1 MMAAPPPDKENE
13 HQEYERNFSTP
24 YGREH
29 PVPTIQ
35 GYRKIQEDRE
45 QKEGNTT
52 GHQSHGIAGAV
63 KRMFKSDA
71 VAEGDE
77 NAQGW
82 AAESENQ
89 NTAASRGHNSATQQ
103 TSQEDRKPEDGTK
116 NNNAPPDTK
125 SQDKLTDTSQ
135 AVSNETDPK
144 AKRRAMKQHDP
155 EKDSKSR
162 QVTDPVTHMPVDI
175 HDFTETELNQAPANL
190 PEPGHKDRPNH
201 SQTDEHEDHE
211 RLQREKQEIDSG
223 YKGMQRMFPPP
234 SFEALKKESAQVY
247 QRAMIF
253 SIMALGTTLLLASG
267 MAFWTLRHWDE
278 YSIIVKSATF
288 SMTILVGLSGFLGV
302 YIGSGWLSNRIKTVW
317 DDETWAS
324 ARKEEKKQQA
334 DVAIPESSMWLNFM
348 VAAIWPLVNPDLFNS
363 LVDTLEDV
371 MQASLPK
378 IVRMIAIEDFG
389 QGKSAIRILGIRSLP
404 AGAADESVS
413 QDGKVRKS
421 KSSSSDR
428 DNPGQGEVNEDDKN
442 KSGSKDED
450 EQHAQEDAYLAEGLE
465 AESGDFLNLEIA
477 FSYRAVTKGKG
488 LKQRSQNAHLYLVFY
503 LPSNIP
509 VPVWV
514 AVDGIVGI
522 IRMRI
527 QIAPDPPFVNLCTL
541 SFMGQPKASISCV
554 PLLKKGPNLMDI
566 PFLSSFVQS
575 SIDAALA
582 EYVAPKS
589 ITLDLKQMLQGD
601 DFKKDS
607 TNRGV
612 LFIKIHSASGME
624 SGDTKIPLIKDGSS
638 DCYMSCGWAK
648 FSKSMWSTRIIVADM
663 QPSFEE
669 HYMMLVGPGELNAD
683 ERLRLQLWDSDRT
696 SADDDLGRVEV
707 DLKELMNSKESK
719 GKMWQREDSFV
730 DLDGES
736 SKPGNVKWEV
746 GYFEKV
752 GLTQDQFDTQS
763 YNPDIRSM
771 AELKKTVNES
781 AKKKLREAPR
791 HVREQE
797 TSQQQKQEF
806 YEQESALICS
816 ASPPKDFPS
825 GILSVQIHNAYGLEI
840 SSLRKKTKEEED
852 EDGEDNP
859 DAELPSPYCS
869 IIVNGRVVYKTRTK
883 PKNSN
888 PFYNAGMERFVRSW
902 KDAEVIVAVR
912 DSRIHENDP
921 LLGIIH
927 LPLEHVFEKRAQTNE
942 TYPLCGGVGYGKL
955 RVSMIFRAID
965 IKLPMELQGWD
976 YGTLEIG
983 EEITSSDLP
992 SDIQGLRLKLSTSI
1006 EHKRMHSNKDGSW
1019 RQRRDKKIYLA
1030 VSKRYASSMLVEFR
1044 SNRALKDKTSAW
1056 AVLWLKDI
1064 PDDEEKSIDLP
1075 VWTGDQ
1081 GTFKRVKDNVLQEMG
1096 EKIGTIKLQLKLYA
1110 GLYEGHKRLKDAN
1123 VKNVMECLAIASEN
1137 REIDEDDQEMDKS
1150 GSSSDSDDSNSNN
1163 SNGPGDSGSPINKI
1177 KDYKEKSGTLHRQHR
1192 GLMQWKLARKA
1203 DWAQSKLTEDLPNKI
1218 KNTFSRKG
1226 KVQGVETET

>member
-1 MMAAPPPDKENE
+1 MATPAPDKDNE
-13 HQEYERNFSTP
+13 RQEYDRRFSTP
-24 YGREH
+24 YGKEH

-35 GYRKIQEDRE
+35 GYRKIQHDRE
-45 QKEGNTT
+45 QEEGNAN
-52 GHQSHGIAGAV
+52 GHQSHGIASAV
-63 KRMFKSDA
+63 KRIFKGDD
-71 VAEGDE
+71 VGEGDE
-77 NAQGW
+77 NAEGW
-82 AAESENQ
+82 AAQSENQ
-89 NTAASRGHNSATQQ
+89 NTAASREHKPAAKQ
-103 TSQEDRKPEDGTK
+103 TSQEEGNPEDGAE
-116 NNNAPPDTK
+116 NNDAPPDTK
-125 SQDKLTDTSQ
+125 PEAELTDTSQ
-135 AVSNETDPK
+135 SVSNETDPK
-144 AKRRAMKQHDP
+144 AKRKAMKQHDP
-155 EKDSKSR
+155 EKNSKSR
-162 QVTDPVTHMPVDI
+162 QVTDPVTHLPVDI
-175 HDFTETELNQAPANL
+175 HDFTETELNEAPINL
-190 PEPGHKDRPNH
+190 PEPGLTDH
-201 SQTDEHEDHE
+201 STHFQTDEHEDRGRQQE
-211 RLQREKQEIDSG
+211 EKREIDSG

-234 SFEALKKESAQVY
+234 SFEALKKESAQIY

-253 SIMALGTTLLLASG
+253 SILALGTTLLLALG
-267 MAFWTLRHWDE
+267 MAFWTLRRWDE
-278 YSIIVKSATF
+278 HSIIVKSITF
-288 SMTILVGLSGFLGV
+288 SMTIIVGFSGFLGI
-302 YIGSGWLSNRIKTVW
+302 YIGSSWLSSRIKTVW
-317 DDETWAS
+317 DDEIWAS
-324 ARKEEKKQQA
+324 ARKEEKEQQK
-334 DVAIPESSMWLNFM
+334 DVEIPESSMWLNFM

-404 AGAADESVS
+404 AGAAGESVS
-413 QDGKVRKS
+413 QGGKVRKS
-421 KSSSSDR
+421 KKSSSDR
-428 DNPGQGEVNEDDKN
+428 DNPGQGEVDEDDKN
-442 KSGSKDED
+442 KSGGKDED
-450 EQHAQEDAYLAEGLE
+450 EQHAQEDANLAEGLE

-503 LPSNIP
+503 LPANIP

-522 IRMRI
+522 VRMRI
-527 QIAPDPPFVNLCTL
+527 QIAPDPPFINLCTL

-575 SIDAALA
+575 SVDAALA

-607 TNRGV
+607 TNRGI

-624 SGDTKIPLIKDGSS
+624 SGDTKIPLIQDGSS
-638 DCYMSCGWAK
+638 DCYISCGWAK
-648 FSKSMWSTRIIVADM
+648 FSKPMWSTRIIVGDM

-683 ERLRLQLWDSDRT
+683 ERLRLQLWDSDKT

-707 DLKELMNSKESK
+707 DLKELMNSEESK

-730 DLDGES
+730 DIDGKS

-746 GYFEKV
+746 GYFEKI

-763 YNPDIRSM
+763 YDPNVRNL
-771 AELKKTVNES
+771 AELKKKVNES
-781 AKKKLREAPR
+781 ARKKLREAPR

-806 YEQESALICS
+806 YEQEAALMCAS
-816 ASPPKDFPS
+816 SPPKDFPS
-825 GILSVQIHNAYGLEI
+825 GILSIQIHSASGLEI

-852 EDGEDNP
+852 EDQEDN
-859 DAELPSPYCS
+859 AEDGLPSPYCS
-869 IIVNGRVVYKTRTK
+869 VIVNGRVVYKTRTK

-888 PFYNAGMERFVRSW
+888 PFYNAGTERFIRNW
-902 KDAEVIVAVR
+902 KDAEVIIAVR
-912 DSRIHENDP
+912 DSRVHENDA

-927 LPLEHVFEKRAQTNE
+927 LPLEHVLEKRAQTNE
-942 TYPLCGGVGYGKL
+942 TYPLCGGIGYGKL
-955 RVSMIFRAID
+955 RVSMIFRAIE
-965 IKLPMELQGWD
+965 IQLPMELQGWD
-976 YGTLEIG
+976 YGTLEVA
-983 EEITSSDLP
+983 EKITSSDLP
-992 SDIQGLRLKLSTSI
+992 SNMQALRLKLSTSI

-1019 RQRRDKKIYLA
+1019 QQKRGKKIYLA
-1030 VSKRYASSMLVEFR
+1030 VSKRYASSMLIELR
-1044 SNRALKDKTSAW
+1044 SNQVLKDKTSAW

-1064 PDDEEKSIDLP
+1064 PDDEEKEIDLP

-1081 GTFKRVKDNVLQEMG
+1081 ETFKRVKDNVLQEMG
-1096 EKIGTIKLQLKLYA
+1096 KKIGTVKLQLKFYA
-1110 GLYEGHKRLKDAN
+1110 GLHEGHNRLKDEN
-1123 VKNVMECLAIASEN
+1123 VRSVMECLAVASEN
-1137 REIDEDDQEMDKS
+1137 REIDESEQDMDKS
-1150 GSSSDSDDSNSNN
+1150 DSSSDSDDGSSNN
-1163 SNGPGDSGSPINKI
+1163 DPSDSANPINKI

-1218 KNTFSRKG
+1218 KNAFSRKG
-1226 KVQGVETET
+1226 KVQGVETEI